1 MCTCCI
7 PDAFKTEASQSIC
20 NDMAGTEDKISLL
33 KRIAHR
39 LNEAQVEWCL
49 GASMMLYFKGIVSEF
64 HDIDLMIS
72 VDDVEVVKTILSE
85 MGTLCPSDQEPNPM
99 YQTKC
104 FMEYI
109 IDAIDVDVMAG
120 FAIVREGE
128 IYDCTLCKDQITD
141 QLMLEGEVIP
151 MQSLRLWYRYYRLM
165 GRSAK
170 ADMIEKA
177 MEMTGAD
184 RRGI

>member
-1 MCTCCI
+1 
-7 PDAFKTEASQSIC
+7 
-20 NDMAGTEDKISLL
+20 MAGTEEKISLL

-49 GASMMLYFKGIVSEF
+49 GASMMLYFKEIVSEF

-72 VDDVEVVKTILSE
+72 VDDVEVVESILSE
-85 MGTLCPSDQEPNPM
+85 MGTLCPSDQVPNPM

-104 FMEYI
+104 FMEYV

-128 IYDCTLCKDQITD
+128 VYDCSLCKEQITE
-141 QLMLEGEVIP
+141 QLMLEDEVIP
-151 MQSLRLWYRYYRLM
+151 MQSPRLWCTYYRLM
-165 GRSAK
+165 GRNAK
-170 ADMIEKA
+170 ADLIEKA
-177 MEMTGAD
+177 LMITDGD
-184 RRGI
+184 RRGM

>member
-1 MCTCCI
+1 MKMTGI
-7 PDAFKTEASQSIC
+7 
-20 NDMAGTEDKISLL
+20 EDKISLL

-72 VDDVEVVKTILSE
+72 VDDVEVDKTILSE
-85 MGTLCPSDQEPNPM
+85 GHAVFHPITSLNPL

-104 FMEYI
+104 FMEYD

-128 IYDCTLCKDQITD
+128 IYDCSLRKDQISD
-141 QLMLEGEVIP
+141 QLMLDGEVIP
-151 MQSLRLWYRYYRLM
+151 MQSPRLWCRYYRLM

-177 MEMTGAD
+177 LEIAD
-184 RRGI
+184 TDRGGM

>member
-1 MCTCCI
+1 
-7 PDAFKTEASQSIC
+7 
-20 NDMAGTEDKISLL
+20 MAGTEEKIRLL

-72 VDDVEVVKTILSE
+72 VEDVEVVKSILSE
-85 MGTLCPSDQEPNPM
+85 MGKLCPSDHEPNSM

-104 FMEYI
+104 FMEY
-109 IDAIDVDVMAG
+109 VMAG

-128 IYDCTLCKDQITD
+128 IYDCSLCKDQITD
-141 QLMLEGEVIP
+141 QLMLDGEVIP
-151 MQSLRLWYRYYRLM
+151 MQSPRLWCRYYRLM

-177 MEMTGAD
+177 LKMTGAD
-184 RRGI
+184 HRGM

>member
-1 MCTCCI
+1 
-7 PDAFKTEASQSIC
+7 
-20 NDMAGTEDKISLL
+20 MAGTEEKISLL

-49 GASMMLYFKGIVSEF
+49 GASMMLYFKEIVSEF

-72 VDDVEVVKTILSE
+72 VDDVEVVESILSE
-85 MGTLCPSDQEPNPM
+85 MGTLCSSDQVPNPM

-104 FMEYI
+104 FMEYV

-128 IYDCTLCKDQITD
+128 VYDCSLCKEQITD
-141 QLMLEGEVIP
+141 QLMLEDEVIP
-151 MQSLRLWYRYYRLM
+151 MQSPRLWCTYYRLM
-165 GRSAK
+165 GRNAK

-177 MEMTGAD
+177 LVITGGD
-184 RRGI
+184 CGGV

>member
-1 MCTCCI
+1 
-7 PDAFKTEASQSIC
+7 
-20 NDMAGTEDKISLL
+20 MAGTEEKISLL

-49 GASMMLYFKGIVSEF
+49 GASMMLYFKEIVSEF

-72 VDDVEVVKTILSE
+72 VDDVEVVESILSE
-85 MGTLCPSDQEPNPM
+85 MGTLCPSDQVPSPM

-104 FMEYI
+104 FMEYV

-128 IYDCTLCKDQITD
+128 VYDCSLCKEQITD
-141 QLMLEGEVIP
+141 QLMLEDEVIP
-151 MQSLRLWYRYYRLM
+151 MQSPRLWCTYYRLM
-165 GRSAK
+165 GRNAK
-170 ADMIEKA
+170 ADLIEKA
-177 MEMTGAD
+177 LMITDGD
-184 RRGI
+184 RRGM

>member
-1 MCTCCI
+1 
-7 PDAFKTEASQSIC
+7 
-20 NDMAGTEDKISLL
+20 MAGTEEKISLL

-49 GASMMLYFKGIVSEF
+49 GASMMLYFKEIVSEF

-72 VDDVEVVKTILSE
+72 VDDVEVVESILSE
-85 MGTLCPSDQEPNPM
+85 MGTLCPSDQVPNPM

-104 FMEYI
+104 FMEYV

-128 IYDCTLCKDQITD
+128 VYDCSLCTDQITD
-141 QLMLEGEVIP
+141 QLMLEDEVIP
-151 MQSLRLWYRYYRLM
+151 MQSPRLWCTYYRLM
-165 GRSAK
+165 GRNAK
-170 ADMIEKA
+170 ADLIEKA
-177 MEMTGAD
+177 LMITDGD
-184 RRGI
+184 RGGV

>member
-1 MCTCCI
+1 
-7 PDAFKTEASQSIC
+7 
-20 NDMAGTEDKISLL
+20 MAGTEEKISLL

-49 GASMMLYFKGIVSEF
+49 GASMMLYFKEIVSEF

-72 VDDVEVVKTILSE
+72 VDDVEVVESILSE
-85 MGTLCPSDQEPNPM
+85 MGTLCPSDQVPNPM

-104 FMEYI
+104 FMEYV

-128 IYDCTLCKDQITD
+128 VYDCSLCTDQITD
-141 QLMLEGEVIP
+141 QLMLDDEVIP
-151 MQSLRLWYRYYRLM
+151 MQSPRLWCTYYRLM
-165 GRSAK
+165 GRNAK
-170 ADMIEKA
+170 ADLIEKA
-177 MEMTGAD
+177 LMITDGD
-184 RRGI
+184 RGGV

>member
-1 MCTCCI
+1 
-7 PDAFKTEASQSIC
+7 
-20 NDMAGTEDKISLL
+20 MAGTEEKISVL

-49 GASMMLYFKGIVSEF
+49 GASMMLYFKEIVSEF

-72 VDDVEVVKTILSE
+72 VDDVEVVESILSE
-85 MGTLCPSDQEPNPM
+85 MGTLCPSDQVPNPM

-104 FMEYI
+104 FMEYV

-128 IYDCTLCKDQITD
+128 VYDCSLCTDQITD
-141 QLMLEGEVIP
+141 QLMLEDEVIP
-151 MQSLRLWYRYYRLM
+151 MQSPRLWCTYYRLM
-165 GRSAK
+165 GRNAK
-170 ADMIEKA
+170 ADLIEKA
-177 MEMTGAD
+177 LMITDGD
-184 RRGI
+184 RGGV

>member
-1 MCTCCI
+1 
-7 PDAFKTEASQSIC
+7 
-20 NDMAGTEDKISLL
+20 MAGTEEKISLL

-49 GASMMLYFKGIVSEF
+49 GASMMLYFKEIVSEF

-72 VDDVEVVKTILSE
+72 VDDVEVVESILSE
-85 MGTLCPSDQEPNPM
+85 MGTLCPSDQVPNPM

-104 FMEYI
+104 FMEYV

-120 FAIVREGE
+120 FAIVREDE
-128 IYDCTLCKDQITD
+128 VYDCSLCKDQITD
-141 QLMLEGEVIP
+141 QLMLEDEVIP
-151 MQSLRLWYRYYRLM
+151 MQSPRLWCTYYRLM
-165 GRSAK
+165 GRNAK

-177 MEMTGAD
+177 LVITDGD
-184 RRGI
+184 RRGM

>member
-1 MCTCCI
+1 
-7 PDAFKTEASQSIC
+7 
-20 NDMAGTEDKISLL
+20 MAGTEEKISLL

-49 GASMMLYFKGIVSEF
+49 GASMMLYFKEIVSEF

-72 VDDVEVVKTILSE
+72 VDDVEVVESILSE
-85 MGTLCPSDQEPNPM
+85 MGTLCPSDQVPNPM

-104 FMEYI
+104 FMEYV

-128 IYDCTLCKDQITD
+128 VYDCSLCKEQITD
-141 QLMLEGEVIP
+141 QLMLEDEVIP
-151 MQSLRLWYRYYRLM
+151 MQSPRLWCTYYRLM
-165 GRSAK
+165 GRNAK
-170 ADMIEKA
+170 ADLIEKA
-177 MEMTGAD
+177 LMITDRD
-184 RRGI
+184 RRGM